1 MSSLKKTILAWPF
14 IFGTVILAC
23 WLTELAAKHFF
34 GIDLPV
40 QQSVAFVKGAR
51 GWNLVKILFTVI
63 VVAPVMEEFI
73 FRFLLYKVPRK
84 GGELLL
90 PKLIYFLILYPI
102 IVAVI
107 SSVLFSM
114 AHYYDVMKLFKTG
127 RLVFL
132 GWNNAFIALF
142 LFGMAQCWL
151 YKTTSWLWSPILNH
165 ALFNATNVALIF
177 ILPEV
182 AK

>member
-1 MSSLKKTILAWPF
+1 M
-14 IFGTVILAC
+14 
-23 WLTELAAKHFF
+23 
-34 GIDLPV
+34 
-40 QQSVAFVKGAR
+40 Q
-51 GWNLVKILFTVI
+51 
-63 VVAPVMEEFI
+63 
-73 FRFLLYKVPRK
+73 
-84 GGELLL
+84 
-90 PKLIYFLILYPI
+90 
-102 IVAVI
+102 
-107 SSVLFSM
+107 
-114 AHYYDVMKLFKTG
+114 LFKTG